1 LPSLERLKVAM
12 ASQPFLTL
20 SPSATRLRQVA
31 LVVQPPMGTPHGGL
45 FNLAWSQITHL
56 DIHTMIGTIDVI
68 WNIFTNCPCL
78 TSLVVTA
85 PHNHATPYI
94 PFFPHNVFRS
104 DLRRLIVFT
113 SSRPGVIGYF
123 LDGLFLP
130 YLQDLRLHFTN
141 RLYDTHLWPSV
152 EILSLRHRALPPL
165 SRLTIAGKTIS
176 EADLCDFVPRMRY
189 LEQLD
194 VNDGTTNLV
203 TQAVRDFLPQDDDG
217 IRRQQA
223 AYRQELIAR
232 GRLLL

>member
-1 LPSLERLKVAM
+1 
-12 ASQPFLTL
+12 
-20 SPSATRLRQVA
+20 
-31 LVVQPPMGTPHGGL
+31 MGTPHGGL
-45 FNLAWSQITHL
+45 FNLAWSQITSL
-56 DIHTMIGTIDVI
+56 DIHTMLGTIDVM
-68 WNIFTNCPCL
+68 WNILTGCPRLLNL
-78 TSLVVTA
+78 TITA

-94 PFFPHNVFRS
+94 PFFPHNVFHS
-104 DLRRLIVFT
+104 NLRRLVVFT

-141 RLYDTHLWPSV
+141 RLYDTHIWPSV

-165 SRLTIAGKTIS
+165 SKLTIAGKTIS
-176 EADLCDFVPRMRY
+176 EADLCDFVLRMRY

-203 TQAVRDFLPQDDDG
+203 TQAVRVLLPQNDDD

-232 GRLLL
+232 GRL